1 MHVWFYSTEIK
12 RFFKNFYYGGNGNNT
27 TWNTF
32 EKLFFFFYILT
43 AVDFYSVMVY
53 LASLCYSWDMF
64 PFPISHLILSKHVLL
79 IWQFCTIN
87 VADRKSQKNL
97 LQYIWPSWNT
107 HLLPIPSRPSFE
119 HLIYVSEEPG
129 NGRYEAMRKKTLSL
143 ARQWHAAP
151 TPRYTTS
158 CLLCMWKKDS
168 LPFRKAN
175 FK

>member
-1 MHVWFYSTEIK
+1 MGEMETIPHGTLL
-12 RFFKNFYYGGNGNNT
+12 KNF
-27 TWNTF
+27 
-32 EKLFFFFYILT
+32 LVSFFFLILT
-43 AVDFYSVMVY
+43 AVDFYSIMVY

-64 PFPISHLILSKHVLL
+64 RFPVSHLILSKHVLL

-129 NGRYEAMRKKTLSL
+129 NGRYEAMRKKRLSL
-143 ARQWHAAP
+143 AH
-151 TPRYTTS
+151 S
-158 CLLCMWKKDS
+158 
-168 LPFRKAN
+168 KAMARCTHT
-175 FK
+175 